1 LLCFTW
7 NLQEWC
13 KVCRRQRPAF
23 CICINTIDHDTG
35 IERFQ
40 NRYRNERV
48 LPDPEKDPQQQ
59 SQPPVLKP
67 IKSALTRNL
76 HSLPDNVA
84 VTDTKRPRY
93 SAIAEQL
100 GFLNDDG
107 SERLLLG
114 QAVRTVDRLHRPLER
129 QKSRKYPA

>member
-1 LLCFTW
+1 M
-7 NLQEWC
+7 
-13 KVCRRQRPAF
+13 CRRQTPSF
-23 CICINTIDHDTG
+23 CICINTSVIDHDPG

-40 NRYRNERV
+40 ARYRNERKR
-48 LPDPEKDPQQQ
+48 PDPEQGFQQQ
-59 SQPPVLKP
+59 SQQPVLKP
-67 IKSALTRNL
+67 IKSALTCNL

-129 QKSRKYPA
+129 QKSRKA

>member
-1 LLCFTW
+1 
-7 NLQEWC
+7 
-13 KVCRRQRPAF
+13 VCRRHKPAF
-23 CICINTIDHDTG
+23 CICSNSGVIDHDPG
-35 IERFQ
+35 IESFRTRF
-40 NRYRNERV
+40 RIGGER
-48 LPDPEKDPQQQ
+48 PDPEKDPGMRQISQQ
-59 SQPPVLKP
+59 PLLK

-100 GFLNDDG
+100 GFLNDEG

-114 QAVRTVDRLHRPLER
+114 QAARTVDRLHRPLER
-129 QKSRKYPA
+129 QKSRKEATQR

>member
-1 LLCFTW
+1 L
-7 NLQEWC
+7 
-13 KVCRRQRPAF
+13 CRRQLPSL
-23 CICINTIDHDTG
+23 CICINAGVIDHDPG

-40 NRYRNERV
+40 ARYRNERER
-48 LPDPEKDPQQQ
+48 PDPEKDLQQH

-76 HSLPDNVA
+76 NSLPDNVA

-114 QAVRTVDRLHRPLER
+114 QAVRTVDRVHRPLER
-129 QKSRKYPA
+129 QRSRK